1 MKKKCLLSVATLVSL
16 PLFAGCVG
24 GKTVALTDDG
34 GSKMG
39 NIDCGSKKVSF
50 DSQRIATT
58 PALAGVE
65 ADKWYSVEDVVSTV
79 SKLNP
84 IGASIVGTT
93 LPAKISEACK

>member
-1 MKKKCLLSVATLVSL
+1 MKKKILLVLVSL
-16 PLFAGCVG
+16 AFSPFFAGCVG

-39 NIDCGSKKVSF
+39 SIDCGSKKVSF

-65 ADKWYSVEDVVSTV
+65 ADRWYSVEDLVSAV

-84 IGASIVGTT
+84 IGASIMGTT
-93 LPAKISEACK
+93 LPGKISESCK